1 MGRWNPDRRGLYCT
15 IRVGARVSG
24 GLALIALVAALG
36 APPAHAEEFEQE
48 RQHALALGLKAYEY
62 GQPLLDSERI
72 YRTATSVTVPDH
84 LGDAPVNRFS
94 HFLELATERHG
105 VVAPNVDTLYSTA
118 WLDLTAQ
125 PIVLHV
131 PEGGRFNVVELLSPY
146 TEDFSNIGSGAADL
160 LPPGDYVIAGP
171 TQLVG
176 RETSSGLKV
185 IHSPYARVWIIART
199 LAMSHEDLTNA
210 LALQESTKLVPM
222 NKWSSEGLGY
232 MPPQPTTLITSPWPY
247 TIPGAAGLFPL
258 SYWAALGRALKQF
271 PPPVADKPLLEQLA
285 KLNIGPGLSPTTAN
299 SSEGTLA
306 GLIEAVNLGPS
317 QVTGD
322 IEAQLNEGF
331 IAHNGWLVGDLGN
344 YSTNYELRVIT
355 DRLGVGALTPNVSL
369 YMAAFTDR
377 TGAELTGGG
386 SRYVA
391 HFPASDFP
399 MPVQGA
405 WSITMY
411 KANGRFVENG
421 LNRFA
426 LGDRSN
432 LHFNPDGS
440 LDIYLQAAQPS
451 SETQDENWLPAPIG
465 SFQLVMR
472 LYGLSE
478 KSIPGILE
486 GGEEAWQPPTVQRC
500 LLSGKTAAGWACA
513 R

>member
-1 MGRWNPDRRGLYCT
+1 MRQKVRRHF
-15 IRVGARVSG
+15 RVGSVAV
-24 GLALIALVAALG
+24 ALIALLAALG
-36 APPAHAEEFEQE
+36 APRAGAEEFEQE
-48 RQHALALGLKAYEY
+48 RQRALALGLQAYEY

-84 LGDAPVNRFS
+84 LGDAPLNQFS

-131 PEGGRFNVVELLSPY
+131 PEDSRFNVVELLSPY
-146 TEDFSNIGSGAADL
+146 TEDFSNIGNGAADL

-176 RETSSGLKV
+176 RETSLGLKV

-199 LAMSHEDLTNA
+199 LAMSHEDLANA
-210 LALQESTKLVPM
+210 LAVQEATKLVPM
-222 NKWSSEGLGY
+222 NRWSSEGLAY
-232 MPPQPTTLITSPWPY
+232 KPAPPTTLITSPWPY
-247 TIPGAAGLFPL
+247 TIPGAAGVFPL

-271 PPPVADKPLLEQLA
+271 PPPAADKPLLEQLA
-285 KLNIGPGLSPTTAN
+285 KLNIGAGLSPTTAN

-306 GLIEAVNLGPS
+306 GLIEAVSLGPI

-331 IAHNGWLVGDLGN
+331 AAHNGWLVGDVGN
-344 YSTNYELRVIT
+344 YSTNYKLRAIT
-355 DRLGVGALTPNVSL
+355 DRLGIGALTPNVSV
-369 YMAAFTDR
+369 YMAALTDR
-377 TGAELTGGG
+377 TGAALTGGV

-399 MPVQGA
+399 VPVQGA

-411 KANGRFVENG
+411 KANGRFVENA

-440 LDIYLQAAQPS
+440 LDLYLQAVQPS
-451 SETQDENWLPAPIG
+451 SETQRENWLPAPIG

-472 LYGLSE
+472 LYGLTE
-478 KSIPGILE
+478 TAIPGILE
-486 GGEEAWQPPTVQRC
+486 GGETPWQPPTVQRC
-500 LLSGKTAAGWACA
+500 LLSGKTAAGWVCA